1 MTIKCLVSTVGLLV
15 LTMTGAPFAEER
27 ISLADTGATQLGSDA
42 PAAPSCQGKCGQ
54 NLGSCWCDTACKSY
68 GDCCPDYDQWCG
80 LKTCQGKCG
89 GAGIG
94 GCWCDTACKS
104 YGDCCPDYDEQ
115 CVFGTCK
122 DHCGGLGIGSCW
134 CDSLCPQYGDCCW
147 DYDEQCALET
157 CKDHCGGKSGG
168 NCWCDAACKSYGD
181 CCPDYD
187 HECPPSPECGNEVID
202 PGEDCDPPGPF
213 CRGGCNVQLGICVDY
228 SCRADCS
235 CPDPVCGDYIIDAG
249 EECDD
254 GNTAPGDGCSS
265 DCLLE

>member
-104 YGDCCPDYDEQ
+104 YGDCCPDYD
-115 CVFGTCK
+115 
-122 DHCGGLGIGSCW
+122 
-134 CDSLCPQYGDCCW
+134 
-147 DYDEQCALET
+147 
-157 CKDHCGGKSGG
+157 
-168 NCWCDAACKSYGD
+168 
-181 CCPDYD
+181 